1 MCHNLP
7 KYIRFS
13 ERWGSRQITSTLR
26 VEMSDM
32 KSVVTRTGLLILIA
46 LLVIAIPFAASLQA
60 QVLPLSSSQQLQA
73 AWRVATAIGRFR
85 YQTQV
90 IQTTHPTVSL
100 QNAGRQVKT
109 KQMRVEGAIDLPNE
123 HMALQLHTSQGGQE
137 RVTELKVEQGQA
149 FGRLDP
155 HAEWTPLEQATD
167 LFAPGGDPLGFLV
180 AAENVQSERLGDLEI
195 ERLGATEQSLN
206 LSISQSPIPN
216 TLLEQAL
223 PSAYL
228 ATLTRYTFDLNGVK
242 YAEYM
247 RVQMEENL
255 RRKGEL
261 PNKAN
266 LAPVRAYVKMT
277 GSGEIWVNAAG
288 LPLRQMINI
297 QFPPE
302 QGASEWLEA

>member
-1 MCHNLP
+1 
-7 KYIRFS
+7 
-13 ERWGSRQITSTLR
+13 
-26 VEMSDM
+26 M
-32 KSVVTRTGLLILIA
+32 KSVLLQHRWVFIGIIVVA
-46 LLVIAIPFAASLQA
+46 LMAPFAVSLQA
-60 QVLPLSSSQQLQA
+60 QILPLSSAQQLHA
-73 AWRVATAIGRFR
+73 AWRAATAIGRFH

-90 IQTTHPTVSL
+90 IQTTHPTISL

-123 HMALQLHTSQGGQE
+123 RMALQLHTSQGGQE

-155 HAEWTPLEQATD
+155 QTEWTPLEQATD

-180 AAENVQSERLGDLEI
+180 AAENVKQGRLGDWEI
-195 ERLGATEQSLN
+195 QRLGTLEQSLN
-206 LSISQSPIPN
+206 LSISQSPN
-216 TLLEQAL
+216 NLLEQAL

-247 RVQMEENL
+247 RSQMEENL

-266 LAPVRAYVKMT
+266 LAPVRAYV
-277 GSGEIWVNAAG
+277 
-288 LPLRQMINI
+288 
-297 QFPPE
+297 
-302 QGASEWLEA
+302 